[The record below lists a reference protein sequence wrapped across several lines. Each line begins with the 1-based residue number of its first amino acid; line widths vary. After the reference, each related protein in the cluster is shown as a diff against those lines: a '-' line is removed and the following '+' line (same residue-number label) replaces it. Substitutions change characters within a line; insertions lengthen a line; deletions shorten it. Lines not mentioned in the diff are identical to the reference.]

1 MYSPTRSNNF
11 RYVCHYHLGKMY
23 VFVNLVASF
32 AIIQFLYKHF
42 LLRKRRNIRNPLAD
56 DDGVRPP
63 RGVELKMPIG
73 RFPSPWR
80 RERRRCRESA
90 ALICLSFPRGDSR
103 KQRTRHKARNKK
115 QSGGGSD
122 GRASAESIE
131 GVALVGR
138 WGREGERERRGERGC
153 LLPTVR
159 TEGWGDE
166 GRPHGLYRRQRRV
179 GRRVKY
185 RGITCSEESISSSFL
200 FHFRGKLADR
210 RNILWR
216 ILATIETISRSPS
229 VPPPRDWGNVAECA
243 FSWSRKTLIDFLSKY
258 KTSRRSWHLD
268 GRSGTETLLAPRL
281 FFSFL
286 STDLPPFFHILS
298 WIRIC
303 LVPNYFLRVFFFFFF
318 LFINTRFERT
328 ERIALE
334 SESVSKGLAHRQ
346 FNGNDRVVL

>member
-32 AIIQFLYKHF
+32 AIIQFLCKHF

-122 GRASAESIE
+122 GRASAKSIE

-138 WGREGERERRGERGC
+138 WGREGERRGERGC

-229 VPPPRDWGNVAECA
+229 VPLPRDWGNVAECA

-303 LVPNYFLRVFFFFFF
+303 LVPNYFLRVFFSFFFF
-318 LFINTRFERT
+318 L
-328 ERIALE
+328 
-334 SESVSKGLAHRQ
+334 
-346 FNGNDRVVL
+346 